1 MISRELHFRI
11 LLIILIVQN
20 IYIYKKYVIPTMK
33 NNGTYEK
40 YKWYSRTGLIVMALI
55 ISYAIYFLFFAR

>member
-33 NNGTYEK
+33 NINGIPE
-40 YKWYSRTGLIVMALI
+40 SAQ
-55 ISYAIYFLFFAR
+55 

>member
-33 NNGTYEK
+33 NNRTYEK
-40 YKWYSRTGLIVMALI
+40 YKWYSRIGSIVMALI
-55 ISYAIYFLFFAR
+55 IGYAIYFLFFAR

>member
-40 YKWYSRTGLIVMALI
+40 YKWYSRIGLAVIDLVI
-55 ISYAIYFLFFAR
+55 IYAIYILFFAR

>member
-40 YKWYSRTGLIVMALI
+40 YKWYSRISSIVI
-55 ISYAIYFLFFAR
+55 GYAIYFLFFAR